1 MERYGKQQMIND
13 KRSDNATEITTLP
26 EPYCTY
32 ASILGFDNLYKFAGR
47 YGGRNVYIPTTQ
59 SLDLYIRMQNIK
71 TEYNGKNSK
80 ELAEKYGVARSTIYR
95 NI

>member
-1 MERYGKQQMIND
+1 MGRYGEQQMIND
-13 KRSDNATEITTLP
+13 KHSDNATEIITLP

-32 ASILGFDNLYKFAGR
+32 ASIMGFDNLYKFADR
-47 YGGRNVYIPTTQ
+47 YGGRTVYIPTVH
-59 SLDLYIRMQNIK
+59 SLDLYIRKQNLK
-71 TEYNGKNSK
+71 TEYNGKNLK